1 MTGFSFS
8 RTRVLQVIGIV
19 VLVIVGVALPYLT
32 IVWQNPASEIVVFRG
47 SLFPSANFVGGLEP
61 LDLPDYSPGEKA
73 QQIVLALNVMS
84 AGPSL
89 HQIGA
94 VVAIIT
100 VACLFQNEINKW
112 WWWPLHLAGWLLAVA
127 FIPLLVGAALLSL
140 QQVEYTVL
148 PAWVML
154 TGAGVV
160 VLVCTF
166 KSRHRI
172 DR

>member
-8 RTRVLQVIGIV
+8 QPRVLQVSGIV
-19 VLVIVGVALPYLT
+19 LLVSVGIALPYLT
-32 IVWQNPASEIVVFRG
+32 MVWRNPASEVVVFRS
-47 SLFPSANFVGGLEP
+47 SLFGAANFVGGLEP
-61 LDLPDYSPGEKA
+61 LHLPDYSPGEKA
-73 QQIVLALNVMS
+73 QPIVLALNVMGL
-84 AGPSL
+84 GPSL

-100 VACLFQNEINKW
+100 VACLFQNEINRFF
-112 WWWPLHLAGWLLAVA
+112 WWPLHLAGWLLAVA

-140 QQVEYTVL
+140 QEVEFTVL
-148 PAWVML
+148 PAWVLL

>member
-1 MTGFSFS
+1 MTAFSFS
-8 RTRVLQVIGIV
+8 RARALQVIGIV
-19 VLVIVGVALPYLT
+19 VLVIVGVALPYLAM
-32 IVWQNPASEIVVFRG
+32 VWQNPASEIVVFRG
-47 SLFPSANFVGGLEP
+47 SLFPSVDFVGGLEP

-73 QQIVLALNVMS
+73 QQITLALNVMS

-140 QQVEYTVL
+140 QEVEYTVL

>member
-8 RTRVLQVIGIV
+8 RARVLQVIGIV
-19 VLVIVGVALPYLT
+19 VLVIVGVVLPYLT
-32 IVWQNPASEIVVFRG
+32 MVWQNPASEIVVFRG
-47 SLFPSANFVGGLEP
+47 SLIPSSNFVGGLEP
-61 LDLPDYSPGEKA
+61 LDLPDYSPGPKA
-73 QQIVLALNVMS
+73 QQITFALNVIS

-100 VACLFQNEINKW
+100 VACLFQNEINKF

-140 QQVEYTVL
+140 QEVDLRVL
-148 PAWVML
+148 PAWVPL
-154 TGAGVV
+154 TGAGVM
-160 VLVCTF
+160 VLICTF

>member
-8 RTRVLQVIGIV
+8 RARVLQVVGIV
-19 VLVIVGVALPYLT
+19 VMVIVGVALPYLAM
-32 IVWQNPASEIVVFRG
+32 VWQNPASEIVVFRG
-47 SLFPSANFVGGLEP
+47 SLFPTANFVGGLEP

-73 QQIVLALNVMS
+73 QQIRLALNVMS

-94 VVAIIT
+94 VLSIIT
-100 VACLFQNEINKW
+100 VACLFQNEINKF

-127 FIPLLVGAALLSL
+127 FVPLLVGAALLSL
-140 QQVEYTVL
+140 QEVEFTLL

-160 VLVCTF
+160 VLACTF